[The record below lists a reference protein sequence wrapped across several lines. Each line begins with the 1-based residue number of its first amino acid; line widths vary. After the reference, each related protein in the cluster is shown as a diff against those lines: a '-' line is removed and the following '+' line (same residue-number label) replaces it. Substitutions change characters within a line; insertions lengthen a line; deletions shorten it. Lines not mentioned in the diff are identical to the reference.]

1 MTVPFIYNPLLNQ
14 NQNLGYNY
22 PMFSGFAGLPT
33 TPMNYG
39 NVFTPLNVPSQT
51 VLAQNRPAAQVAG
64 NAQAQQQYEVVTDE
78 NGNKYAAVETVE
90 DGQDDGKISAMS
102 KLKNFGKGCLKF
114 ITGMFTDE
122 KGDFSIWQTVKTVAI
137 VSAAVAVSV
146 ASAGTA
152 AAPALAAA
160 GVALGVCTGGYKVVK
175 GAINASKAKTDAEAE
190 AAWQDIG
197 LGATTLGVSVAG
209 AKGAMSSVNGTPYQG
224 NCLQAT
230 ADCFTTTGKNIANL
244 ASGVKSSY
252 QAGTMVADAS
262 AIWSAAKTNFV
273 TNSKAMFGSSKAFAN
288 FSNQEIAK
296 IDDKIASLDVTK
308 DADQIAQLVARKDSL
323 TSQLSSIENAKTTD
337 DVAGVVQAAEERL
350 DALKAANAP
359 KAEIAA
365 AKTQLKTLQTA
376 GNIKSAQLKEVI
388 LSADKA
394 AGVKSEVAV
403 TAREGKDLLLNGYVT
418 PVKSTV
424 VGNIKLNPL
433 IGRNVDQNGTKTTT
447 YYAIQ

>member
-1 MTVPFIYNPLLNQ
+1 MTVPFIYNPLLTQ
-14 NQNLGYNY
+14 NQNYSYNNM
-22 PMFSGFAGLPT
+22 PLFSGFAGLPAY
-33 TPMNYG
+33 PMYTG
-39 NVFTPLNVPSQT
+39 NVFNQPATSTQT
-51 VLAQNRPAAQVAG
+51 TLVQNTPAAQP
-64 NAQAQQQYEVVTDE
+64 QQQYEVVTDE

-90 DGQDDGKISAMS
+90 DGVDDGKISAMS

-122 KGDFSIWQTVKTVAI
+122 KGDFSIWQTLKTVGI
-137 VSAAVAVSV
+137 ITAAVAVSV

-160 GVALGVCTGGYKVVK
+160 GVALGVCTGGYKIVK

-190 AAWQDIG
+190 AAWQDMG

-209 AKGAMSSVNGTPYQG
+209 AKGAMSSVNGSAYQG

-230 ADCFTTTGKNIANL
+230 AECFTTTGKNIANL
-244 ASGVKSSY
+244 ANGVKTSY
-252 QAGTMVADAS
+252 QAGTMMADAS

-273 TNSKAMFGSSKAFAN
+273 TNSKAMFGSSKALAN

-296 IDDKIASLDVTK
+296 IDDKIAGLDATK
-308 DADQIAQLVARKDSL
+308 DAEQIAQLVAKKESL
-323 TSQLSSIENAKTTD
+323 TSQLASIDTAKTTD
-337 DVAGVVQAAEERL
+337 DVAGIVKAAE
-350 DALKAANAP
+350 DKVQALKAANAS

-365 AKTQLKTLQTA
+365 ANNQFKALQTA
-376 GNIKSAQLKEVI
+376 GNIKVAQLKEALI
-388 LSADKA
+388 SADKA
-394 AGVKSEVAV
+394 AGIKSEVAV
-403 TAREGKDLLLNGYVT
+403 TAKEGKDLLFNAYVT

-424 VGNIKLNPL
+424 VTNIKINPL
-433 IGRNVDQNGTKTTT
+433 IGRNVDENGTKATT